1 MGQRIEWRGAFD
13 NCAPNE
19 LHAEAFE
26 HRVFDDDWAAQVQGH
41 SLGWVCAWDD
51 DGELVGFVN
60 VPWDGAL
67 HAFVI
72 DTIVSPASG
81 RQGLGTAMVKLAAD
95 QARAAGCDW
104 LHVDFDDHLK
114 RFYYDACGFAPTNGG
129 LINLK
134 AL

>member
-13 NCAPNE
+13 NRALNE